1 MSSFAALNASELLV
15 ETEKAVGGEDMHA
28 RHESLI
34 SLRKTERELD
44 RVSLFL
50 FLPPNK
56 LT

>member
-50 FLPPNK
+50 FLYSK
-56 LT
+56 